1 MKKISKL
8 ELIVFICGASVMIL
22 ELLGARI
29 IAPYLGTSIYIWA
42 SLIGIILGALSLGY
56 WLGGKLADLK
66 PKPNYLAGIIL
77 ASAVFIGILPLF
89 KDSILEFG
97 ALMNI
102 KLGGI
107 FAAFFLFAI
116 PSILL
121 GMVSPYALKL
131 KIKNIQTSGKTAGTL
146 YALSTLGS
154 IFGTFLAGFW
164 LIPYF
169 KLEHILFGIS
179 LVLILTS
186 IMAYSLKRAILLSAF
201 FLVTFSGL
209 VFLSESLNAKYLV
222 EKDSAYNHIEIYD
235 TRNKEDR
242 PIRIL
247 RMGSDFHSAM
257 YLDQSDE
264 LVFEYTK
271 FYRLGDFFYSN
282 IKKALMIG
290 GGAYSVP
297 KDFLKRH
304 SQGEIDVVEIDPEVT
319 KLAKTYFDLKEDER
333 LRVFH
338 EDGRI
343 YLNNN
348 QEKYDVIYN
357 DAFSSTY
364 AIPHQLTTKEVVEK
378 MHNALNKNGVLITNV
393 ISALS
398 GEKSEFF
405 KAEYKTLKTVFPN
418 VLVFPVET
426 QDQKTVQNIMIV
438 SLKNKDFDLSA
449 MLNSISGTEF
459 ETYFNNLENHIIIPS
474 ETPILTDSFAPVEYL
489 IGKIL

>member
-1 MKKISKL
+1 MKKINKL

-42 SLIGIILGALSLGY
+42 SLIGVILGALSLGY

-66 PKPNYLAGIIL
+66 PKPTYLAGIIL
-77 ASAVFIGILPLF
+77 ASAVFVGTLPLL
-89 KDSILEFG
+89 KDSILELS

-164 LIPYF
+164 LIPHF
-169 KLEHILFGIS
+169 KLENILFGIS
-179 LVLILTS
+179 LALILTS
-186 IMAYSLKRAILLSAF
+186 ILVYSLKRVIILTAF
-201 FLVTFSGL
+201 FLVAFSGL
-209 VFLSESLNAKYLV
+209 VFFSESLNAKYLV
-222 EKDSAYNHIEIYD
+222 EKDSAYNHIRIKDSEKD
-235 TRNKEDR
+235 QRPTRLLLLD
-242 PIRIL
+242 I
-247 RMGSDFHSAM
+247 SWHSGM
-257 YLDQSDE
+257 YLDKPDE
-264 LVFEYTK
+264 LVFDYTK
-271 FYRLGDFFYSN
+271 YYRLGDIFN
-282 IKKALMIG
+282 PEIKKALMIG
-290 GGAYSVP
+290 GGGYSVP
-297 KDFLKRH
+297 KDFLLRH
-304 SQGEIDVVEIDPEVT
+304 EDGQIDVVEIDPEIT
-319 KLAKTYFDLKEDER
+319 KLAIQYFRLDLSDKR
-333 LRVFH
+333 LNIFH
-338 EDGRI
+338 EDGRTF
-343 YLNNN
+343 LNRN
-348 QEKYDVIYN
+348 QKKYDVIYN
-357 DAFSSTY
+357 DAFGSIY
-364 AIPHQLTTKEVVEK
+364 AIPYQLTTKEAIQE
-378 MHNALNKNGVLITNV
+378 MNNALSDNGVLITNV

-405 KAEYKTLKTVFPN
+405 KAEYNTLKIVFPN

-426 QDQKTVQNIMIV
+426 ENQKTVQNIMIV
-438 SLKNKDFDLSA
+438 ALKNKDLDLSA
-449 MLNSISGTEF
+449 ILNNISGTEF
-459 ETYFNNLENHIIIPS
+459 KTYFNSLENHIIIPP

-489 IGKIL
+489 IGKVL